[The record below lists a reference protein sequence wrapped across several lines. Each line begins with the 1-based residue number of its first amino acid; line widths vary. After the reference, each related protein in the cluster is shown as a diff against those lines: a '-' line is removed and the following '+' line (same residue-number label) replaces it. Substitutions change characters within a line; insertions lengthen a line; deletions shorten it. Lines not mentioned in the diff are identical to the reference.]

1 MIYNITNDI
10 YNAQSIPT
18 DADTLATESIEST
31 LWPAVVCLCL
41 LLRGIV
47 VLTQLIVLIT
57 LFLLLLCS
65 VRSRRGQVVGPL
77 CLVIIILRPVTSVKY
92 STLDKGSA

>member
-18 DADTLATESIEST
+18 DADTLATESIESA
-31 LWPAVVCLCL
+31 LWSASVCLCL
-41 LLRGIV
+41 LLRRIA

-65 VRSRRGQVVGPL
+65 ICSRRGQVVGSL
-77 CLVIIILRPVTSVKY
+77 CLVIIILRAVTPVEHP
-92 STLDKGSA
+92 TLDQGSA